1 MGPEKED
8 DEYAIAVEGGKTKKK
23 GNAGTQIVESDKDDN
38 NLLQSH
44 QRKFNNYTGII
55 SHTDPS

>member
-38 NLLQSH
+38 NLL
-44 QRKFNNYTGII
+44 
-55 SHTDPS
+55 